1 LGALLLDHSVP
12 SSDISNPDEE
22 GDGVQEILDNSSVRY
37 KHRNEAILRPSAIQD
52 DSAEAGFKTGKKPRA
67 KQKANQADD
76 SKGKRK
82 RKKAD
87 SPDPDWPPRRKHHPA
102 PLSPQTRYACLE
114 SFKDSYTASRRLKQ
128 RAQTLLSSG
137 YFKSHSEMANFVES
151 KFATMTPEE
160 KEEWLGAVDRQLS
173 NVS

>member
-67 KQKANQADD
+67 KRKANQADD

-82 RKKAD
+82 LKKAD

-102 PLSPQTRYACLE
+102 PLSPQT
-114 SFKDSYTASRRLKQ
+114 RLKQ